1 MVRQACRKEI
11 LRLHFN
17 YSGLHM
23 KTALHLPHQ
32 ARAVLAGAL
41 LTVLTTS
48 ASAGGP
54 PQTSKPEF
62 STAAL
67 VSEVSV
73 PGFGDGCPIESA
85 DGLSL
90 FIASNRPG
98 TAGGNDIWAA
108 DRASLGSPWGT
119 PRNLDAPIN
128 TASADFCPTPV
139 LGRSLFFVSE
149 RLGDG
154 TAPTPCG
161 GGDIYLSRQSP
172 AGGWSSPVMLKCA
185 PEGPNFAG
193 GERSPSLVETWFGT
207 FLFYSSN
214 GSGGDQDIYVSR
226 LGRDGHFGPGKVVEE
241 LSTEF
246 EDIMPNVRERED
258 GSFEIVFSSNRP
270 MWGRGQ
276 AAFGL
281 QDVYIARSWWL
292 TGSWSAPKNLGEA
305 VNTAGV
311 EQRSTLSKDGK
322 RLYFGRDGDIFMSTR
337 SGKH

>member
-1 MVRQACRKEI
+1 ME
-11 LRLHFN
+11 
-17 YSGLHM
+17 
-23 KTALHLPHQ
+23 TASYIPNQ
-32 ARAVLAGAL
+32 ARIVLAGAL
-41 LTVLTTS
+41 LAVLTAS
-48 ASAGGP
+48 ASAGGRP
-54 PQTSKPEF
+54 HTVKPEF
-62 STAAL
+62 STATL

-90 FIASNRPG
+90 FIASNRTG

-108 DRASLGSPWGT
+108 DRSSVSSPWGT
-119 PRNLDAPIN
+119 PRNLGAPIN

-149 RLGDG
+149 RPGDG
-154 TAPTPCG
+154 TGPTPCG

-172 AGGWSSPVMLKCA
+172 AGGWSDPVMLKCA
-185 PEGPNFAG
+185 PEGPNFSG

-226 LGRDGHFGPGKVVEE
+226 LGRDGHFGPGKIIQE

-246 EDIMPNVRERED
+246 EDIMPNVRDRED

-270 MWGRGQ
+270 TWGRGQ
-276 AAFGL
+276 PAFGA

-292 TGSWSAPKNLGEA
+292 TGAWSAPKNLGET
-305 VNTAGV
+305 VNTAGI

-337 SGKH
+337 NDKH

>member
-1 MVRQACRKEI
+1 
-11 LRLHFN
+11 
-17 YSGLHM
+17 M
-23 KTALHLPHQ
+23 KTALQLPHS
-32 ARAVLAGAL
+32 ARTLFAGAL
-41 LTVLTTS
+41 LTILTAS
-48 ASAGGP
+48 ASAGGLP
-54 PQTSKPEF
+54 KPAGPEF
-62 STAAL
+62 STATL
-67 VSEVSV
+67 VAEVSV

-98 TAGGNDIWAA
+98 TTGANDIWAA
-108 DRASLGSPWGT
+108 DRASIGAPFSA
-119 PRNLDAPIN
+119 PRNLGAPIN

-149 RLGDG
+149 RPGDG
-154 TAPTPCG
+154 TGPTPCG

-172 AGGWSSPVMLKCA
+172 AGGWSAPAMLRCA
-185 PEGPNFAG
+185 PEGPNFSG

-226 LGRDGHFGPGKVVEE
+226 LGRDGQFGPGKVVEE

-246 EDIMPNVRERED
+246 EDIMPNVRARED

-270 MWGRGQ
+270 TWGRGQ

-281 QDVYIARSWWL
+281 QDVYISRSWWL
-292 TGSWSAPKNLGEA
+292 TGLWSAPKNLGNT

-311 EQRSTLSKDGK
+311 EQRSTLSKDGE
-322 RLYFGRDGDIFMSTR
+322 RLYFGRDGDIFLSTR

>member
-1 MVRQACRKEI
+1 
-11 LRLHFN
+11 
-17 YSGLHM
+17 M
-23 KTALHLPHQ
+23 KTALQLPNQ
-32 ARAVLAGAL
+32 ARTLFASALLAVLTA
-41 LTVLTTS
+41 S
-48 ASAGGP
+48 ASAGGSSVP
-54 PQTSKPEF
+54 NKPEF
-62 STAAL
+62 NTATL
-67 VSEVSV
+67 VAEVSV

-90 FIASNRPG
+90 FLASNRPG
-98 TAGGNDIWAA
+98 TTGGNDIWAA
-108 DRASLGSPWGT
+108 DRANVDAPFSA
-119 PRNLDAPIN
+119 PRNLGAPIN
-128 TASADFCPTPV
+128 STSADFCPTPV

-149 RLGDG
+149 RPGDG
-154 TAPTPCG
+154 TGPAPCG

-172 AGGWSSPVMLKCA
+172 AGGWSNPVMLKCA
-185 PEGPNFAG
+185 PEGPNFSG

-226 LGRDGHFGPGKVVEE
+226 LGRDGQFGPGRVVQE

-270 MWGRGQ
+270 TWGRGQ
-276 AAFGL
+276 PAFGQ
-281 QDVYIARSWWL
+281 QDVYISRSWWL
-292 TGSWSAPKNLGEA
+292 TGLWSTPKNLGDA

-337 SGKH
+337 SGKYW

>member
-1 MVRQACRKEI
+1 M
-11 LRLHFN
+11 N
-17 YSGLHM
+17 
-23 KTALHLPHQ
+23 TALHIPNH
-32 ARAVLAGAL
+32 ARIVLAGAL
-41 LTVLTTS
+41 LAVLTAS
-48 ASAGGP
+48 ASAGGL

-62 STAAL
+62 NTATL

-73 PGFGDGCPIESA
+73 PGFADGCPIESA

-90 FIASNRPG
+90 MIASNRPG

-108 DRASLGSPWGT
+108 DRASVGSPWGT
-119 PRNLDAPIN
+119 PRNLGAPIN
-128 TASADFCPTPV
+128 SASADFCPTPV

-149 RLGDG
+149 RPGDG
-154 TAPTPCG
+154 TGPTPCG

-172 AGGWSSPVMLKCA
+172 AGGWSTPVMLKCA
-185 PEGPNFAG
+185 PEGPNFSG

-214 GSGGDQDIYVSR
+214 GSGGDQDIYMSR
-226 LGRDGHFGPGKVVEE
+226 LGRDGQFGPGKVVEE

-270 MWGRGQ
+270 LWGRGQ
-276 AAFGL
+276 AAFGA

-292 TGSWSAPKNLGEA
+292 TGAWSAPKNLGES

-322 RLYFGRDGDIFMSTR
+322 RLYFGRDGDIFTSTR

>member
-1 MVRQACRKEI
+1 M
-11 LRLHFN
+11 N
-17 YSGLHM
+17 
-23 KTALHLPHQ
+23 TALQLPHQ
-32 ARAVLAGAL
+32 ARTVLAGVL
-41 LTVLTTS
+41 LAVLTAS

-54 PQTSKPEF
+54 PQTPKPEF
-62 STAAL
+62 STATL

-98 TAGGNDIWAA
+98 TAGGNDVWAA
-108 DRASLGSPWGT
+108 DRSSLGSPWGT
-119 PRNLDAPIN
+119 PRNLGAPIN

-139 LGRSLFFVSE
+139 LGRSLLFVSE
-149 RLGDG
+149 RPADG
-154 TAPTPCG
+154 TGPTPCG

-172 AGGWSSPVMLKCA
+172 AGGWSNPVMLRCA
-185 PEGPNFAG
+185 PEGPNFSG

-246 EDIMPNVRERED
+246 EDLMPNVRDRED

-270 MWGRGQ
+270 MWGRGH
-276 AAFGL
+276 AAFGA

-292 TGSWSAPKNLGEA
+292 TGSWSTPRNLGDA

>member
-1 MVRQACRKEI
+1 
-11 LRLHFN
+11 
-17 YSGLHM
+17 M

-32 ARAVLAGAL
+32 ARTLLAGAL
-41 LTVLTTS
+41 LAVLTAS
-48 ASAGGP
+48 ANAGGP

-62 STAAL
+62 STATL
-67 VSEVSV
+67 VGEVSV

-108 DRASLGSPWGT
+108 DRLSLGSPWST
-119 PRNLDAPIN
+119 PRNLGAPIN

-139 LGRSLFFVSE
+139 LGRSLLFVSE
-149 RLGDG
+149 RPGDG
-154 TAPTPCG
+154 TGPTPCG

-172 AGGWSSPVMLKCA
+172 AGGWSAPAMLKCA
-185 PEGPNFAG
+185 PEGPNFSG
-193 GERSPSLVETWFGT
+193 GERSPALVETWFGT

-214 GSGGDQDIYVSR
+214 GSGGDQDIYMSR

-258 GSFEIVFSSNRP
+258 GSFEIVYSSNRP
-270 MWGRGQ
+270 TWGRGQ
-276 AAFGL
+276 AAFGA

-322 RLYFGRDGDIFMSTR
+322 RLYFGRDGDIFMSAR
-337 SGKH
+337 NGKH